1 MLSLLK
7 VFNAVELNILKLL
20 KVNCSKIA
28 SSASIQIIF
37 INDEKM
43 TADNFEKHCFVV
55 SNISI
60 RLETFYKF
68 LELFYTP
75 LAFERHIQHGL
86 LCSKV
91 FHVLASSA

>member
-28 SSASIQIIF
+28 CSASMQIIF

-43 TADNFEKHCFVV
+43 TAENFEKHCFVV
-55 SNISI
+55 L
-60 RLETFYKF
+60 LETFYKL
-68 LELFYTP
+68 LELLYTP
-75 LAFERHIQHGL
+75 LAFERHFQHGL

-91 FHVLASSA
+91 LHVLASSA